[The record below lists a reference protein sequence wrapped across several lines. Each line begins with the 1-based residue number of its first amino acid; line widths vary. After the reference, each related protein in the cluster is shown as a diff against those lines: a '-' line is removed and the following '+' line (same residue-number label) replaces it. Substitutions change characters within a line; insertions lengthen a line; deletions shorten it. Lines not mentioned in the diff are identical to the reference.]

1 MAQTPQPP
9 EHLERLRTNLE
20 NFIKRAITK
29 EVFSNEIG
37 TWTSQTVA
45 TYGTLKVNK
54 ALRLC
59 AFTYYRQNYNF
70 SSTSEVTL
78 HSGAIPSDY
87 RPKISVKM
95 AVYNPTIGAGIGT
108 DGDIYVYTNATGT
121 KTINGYVMW
130 YY

>member
-9 EHLERLRTNLE
+9 EHLERLRVNLE
-20 NFIKRAITK
+20 NFIKKCITN
-29 EVFSNEIG
+29 EVFSTQVG

-70 SSTSEVTL
+70 TSTSEVIL
-78 HSGAIPSDY
+78 HSGAIPSAY

-95 AVYNPTIGAGIGT
+95 AIYNATIGGGINT
-108 DGDIYVYTNATGT
+108 SGDIFVDTTATGT